1 MRHTQHNYIY
11 VVRWKHRILILFPH
25 LDPARWKQT
34 SQKYNFYQ
42 VSF

>member
-11 VVRWKHRILILFPH
+11 VVRWKHFMILCPH